1 MDTVQPDLRAVEAR
15 RLAGL
20 SATGAGALLIL
31 ASPLYVLPGPPPTLL
46 DAAGFADFAARTSA
60 AAITTKLTDALYI
73 AGLVVFIAALRRL
86 LKGKHPWTGD
96 VVLASGTL
104 HAALVLVGDV
114 LAGAAALDATASP
127 DPSAVRALTEASLL
141 AFGDIGSI
149 TAALFLAAIA
159 TGLLASSPG
168 GHWLGWAALA
178 LTLLNLAAV
187 PALYL
192 GSDYM
197 ETVISGGSRA
207 AGVYSYISS
216 ATGLLYSLW
225 LILLGVWILRNKALR
240 SPGGPRKP
248 QPEQARL
255 PQRAPS
261 DDGQLGRGGEIPS
274 ERGE

>member
-1 MDTVQPDLRAVEAR
+1 M
-15 RLAGL
+15 
-20 SATGAGALLIL
+20 
-31 ASPLYVLPGPPPTLL
+31 
-46 DAAGFADFAARTSA
+46 
-60 AAITTKLTDALYI
+60 
-73 AGLVVFIAALRRL
+73 
-86 LKGKHPWTGD
+86 
-96 VVLASGTL
+96 
-104 HAALVLVGDV
+104 
-114 LAGAAALDATASP
+114 
-127 DPSAVRALTEASLL
+127 
-141 AFGDIGSI
+141 
-149 TAALFLAAIA
+149 FLAAIA

-197 ETVISGGSRA
+197 ETVISGRSRA
-207 AGVYSYISS
+207 AGFYSYISS

-248 QPEQARL
+248 QPEQTRL